1 MAQITI
7 DSSLTPREKGFQ
19 SFAGTDISV
28 FGYIADEYLHSSLS
42 RNKEKGFV
50 PFSQIQTLSISST
63 RSVSPVRVLGRSS
76 PLAYTRGA
84 RTFAGTMVFASIN
97 HDVFKEL
104 YALSATE
111 SSMYHSTSITS
122 DQIPPF
128 NIVIVAANEK
138 GAACTQAVYDV
149 TLVNYGTTY
158 SIDDLY
164 TEVTY
169 TYVARDVSP
178 FSNLSISLTS
188 EAYRGQTVSQS
199 LKTISDLASQGY
211 NSNVGEA
218 VYRPVGVPDTLEKR
232 LDRIRTDIMYQYK
245 DTQPLIIP
253 NDPFFASQIP
263 TGNPGVNFD
272 QIREE
277 IGEAFLKDTQVPVYN
292 FGKRIGLLDK
302 NVLLATNRLFSKN

>member
-1 MAQITI
+1 MAQITT
-7 DSSLTPREKGFQ
+7 DSNLTPRETGFQ

-28 FGYIADEYLHSSLS
+28 FGYIANEYINSSLT
-42 RNKEKGFV
+42 RGENRGFV

-97 HDVFKEL
+97 HDVFKQL

-199 LKTISDLASQGY
+199 LKTISDLAKKNDSFYYSPGTL
-211 NSNVGEA
+211 ED
-218 VYRPVGVPDTLEKR
+218 RIKKIKTDTL
-232 LDRIRTDIMYQYK
+232 YK
-245 DTQPLIIP
+245 NSLVDPVTYPD
-253 NDPFFASQIP
+253 DPFFASQILS
-263 TGNPGVNFD
+263 GNPGVSLD
-272 QIREE
+272 QIKEE
-277 IGEAFLKDTQVPVYN
+277 IGAAFLKNTQVPVYN
-292 FGKRIGLLDK
+292 FGKRVGVLDK
-302 NVLLATNRLFSKN
+302 NTLLTLNKII

>member
-1 MAQITI
+1 MTQITI
-7 DSSLTPREKGFQ
+7 DNSLTPREKGFQ

-28 FGYIADEYLHSSLS
+28 FGYIANEYINSSLTKS
-42 RNKEKGFV
+42 QNRGFV

-188 EAYRGQTVSQS
+188 AAYRGQTVSQS

-211 NSNVGEA
+211 DSNVGVNSLMPA
-218 VYRPVGVPDTLEKR
+218 GQLDTLEKR
-232 LDRIRTDIMYQYK
+232 IETIRYNINSSRK
-245 DTQPLIIP
+245 EEEAIIQP
-253 NDPFFASQIP
+253 NDPFFASQI
-263 TGNPGVNFD
+263 TGGNPGVNFD

-277 IGEAFLKDTQVPVYN
+277 IGAAFLKDTQIPVYN
-292 FGKRIGLLDK
+292 FGKRLGIL
-302 NVLLATNRLFSKN
+302 NS

>member
-1 MAQITI
+1 MTQITI
-7 DSSLTPREKGFQ
+7 DNSLTPREKGFQ

-28 FGYIADEYLHSSLS
+28 FGYIANEYFHSSLS
-42 RNKEKGFV
+42 RNKDKGFV

-128 NIVIVAANEK
+128 NIVIIAANEK

-188 EAYRGQTVSQS
+188 EAYRGETVSQS

-211 NSNVGEA
+211 DSNVGINSLMRA
-218 VYRPVGVPDTLEKR
+218 GQLDTLEKR
-232 LDRIRTDIMYQYK
+232 IETIRSNINSRRK
-245 DTQPLIIP
+245 EKEVIIQP
-253 NDPFFASQIP
+253 NDPFFASQI
-263 TGNPGVNFD
+263 TGGNPGVSFD

-277 IGEAFLKDTQVPVYN
+277 IGKAFLKDTQIPVYN
-292 FGKRIGLLDK
+292 FGKRLGIL
-302 NVLLATNRLFSKN
+302 NS